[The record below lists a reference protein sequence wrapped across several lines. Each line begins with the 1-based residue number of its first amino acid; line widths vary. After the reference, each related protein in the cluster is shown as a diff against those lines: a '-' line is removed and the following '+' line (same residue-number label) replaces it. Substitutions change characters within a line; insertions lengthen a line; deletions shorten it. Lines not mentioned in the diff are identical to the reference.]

1 MNNWKFKIR
10 RYLALL
16 FIIAFISTW
25 GFDLALSKS
34 AFSQTNSPSQLVQK
48 GVDLYQAGE
57 YQKAISEWEKALPI
71 YQQQGNSSYEV
82 IVLENLARA
91 YQQVGNEDSAI
102 TTWNKVSDK
111 YRQSGNLVQLG
122 RSLTEQ
128 AQAYLRSG
136 KNNNALALLCGSLN
150 LKDFSC
156 SPSTAITIGREQKDK
171 LGTISAIG
179 TLAEIYR
186 RQGDYDRTIQILK
199 YASKLAEE
207 SHKFALLNSLGN
219 TYFEKGNLTLTRS
232 KAAQNSDRERA
243 KELQEDAIADYQ
255 KALNNFESSLET
267 ARREKNPKNELT
279 ALLNLIRLTYK
290 NNTVVAN
297 SQTEANPKSKIQ
309 NPKSIDTWLSSAIA
323 LQQNLPNSTF
333 KVNAGIELA
342 NLPKLGENITV
353 PLAQCPSETQLGKER
368 SQQLLD
374 SALQIAQNVQ
384 DKRSESF
391 ALGALGHFYECQ
403 QQYDIALDFTQK
415 ALLTADTSLTN
426 KDSSYLWEWQA
437 GRIFRSQANLLASQN
452 KTTEARQ
459 KELAA
464 VQAFER
470 SFNIL
475 EKIRGDILI
484 AARDVQFDFRDVIEP
499 IYRELAR
506 LKIKS
511 ANYASIPETQRNKQ
525 LTSALETIDSLR
537 LAELQNYLSN
547 DCVIT
552 PTQIQKVERLIDK
565 NTAVISSL
573 ILEDRISL
581 LVSLPDGKTHIYE
594 ITENRDRVIE
604 TVKGFARK
612 IQKDVLAK
620 DSYDRED
627 YQNLYDW
634 IFRPLE
640 AYLDPARIK
649 TLVFVQDGVFRT
661 IPIAALYD
669 GKQFLIEKYAIA
681 ITPTISLATR
691 DRADSRQEK
700 ALVLS
705 VSEASQIGE
714 EEFIA
719 LPNVKSEVEKVKL
732 QLPQSTLLQDAS
744 FSKNNLEKEAKET
757 AYPIVHIASHAK
769 FGVVPEETFILIGN
783 NDKLTIQELEKVLRN
798 FKGGASSV
806 ELLTISACETAV
818 GNERAALGL
827 AGVAIQ
833 TGVKSALASLWQV
846 SDRSTYEL
854 ISEFYTNLIE
864 RKMTKAE
871 SLRQAQIKLIKTKQ
885 EDRINDDFDNPFFW
899 SAFVLIGDW
908 T

>member
-1 MNNWKFKIR
+1 MGKFRRILR
-10 RYLALL
+10 RYLSLL
-16 FIIAFISTW
+16 FIIGFLSTW
-25 GFDLALSKS
+25 GLDLALSQS

-71 YQQQGNSSYEV
+71 YQQQRNSSYE
-82 IVLENLARA
+82 ILVLENLARA
-91 YQQVGNEDSAI
+91 YQQVGQEDSAI

-111 YRQSGNLVQLG
+111 YRQNGNLVQLG

-136 KNNNALALLCGSLN
+136 KNNNALALLCGSAN
-150 LKDFSC
+150 PNSC
-156 SPSTAITIGREQKDK
+156 LPNTSVTIAREQKDK
-171 LGTISAIG
+171 LGTISAVG

-186 RQGDYDRTIQILK
+186 RQGDYDLAVDTLEKEVAQKTI
-199 YASKLAEE
+199 EE

-219 TYFEKGNLTLTRS
+219 TYFERGNLALTRA
-232 KAAQNSDRERA
+232 KAAQNSDREQA
-243 KELQEDAIADYQ
+243 EKLQKKAIADYQ
-255 KALNNFESSLET
+255 KALKNFQSSLEK
-267 ARREKNPKNELT
+267 ASQEKNPKNELV

-290 NNTVVAN
+290 NNTIAAN
-297 SQTEANPKSKIQ
+297 SQTQ
-309 NPKSIDTWLSSAIA
+309 SIDTWLSSAIA
-323 LQQNLPNSTF
+323 LQQKLPDSTF

-342 NLPKLGENITV
+342 NLPKIGENITV

-368 SQQLLD
+368 SQQILD
-374 SALQIAQNVQ
+374 SALKTAQNLQ

-391 ALGALGHFYECQ
+391 SFGALGHFYECQ
-403 QQYDIALDFTQK
+403 KQYDTALDFTQK
-415 ALLTADTSLTN
+415 ALLTADTSFTN
-426 KDSSYLWEWQA
+426 QDSSYLWEWQT
-437 GRIFRSQANLLASQN
+437 GRIFRSQSNLLISQN
-452 KTTEARQ
+452 KTAEAGQ

-511 ANYASIPETQRNKQ
+511 ANSASIPETQRNKQ

-537 LAELQNYLSN
+537 LAELQNYLNN

-573 ILEDRISL
+573 ILEDSLVL
-581 LVSLPDGKTHIYE
+581 LVSLPDGKKHLYE
-594 ITENRDRVIE
+594 ITENRDRVLE
-604 TVKGFARK
+604 TVQRFSPK
-612 IQKDVLAK
+612 IVKDRLAK
-620 DSYDRED
+620 DSYDRTD

-634 IFRPLE
+634 LFRPLE
-640 AYLDPARIK
+640 PYLDPAQIK
-649 TLVFVQDGVFRT
+649 TLVFVQDGIFRT
-661 IPIAALYD
+661 IPIGALYD
-669 GKQFLIEKYAIA
+669 GKQFLIEKYALA
-681 ITPTISLATR
+681 ITPTISLTTTTKS
-691 DRADSRQEK
+691 DSRQEK

-705 VSEASQIGE
+705 VSKASQVDDIS
-714 EEFIA
+714 FQA
-719 LPNVKSEVEKVKL
+719 LPNIKSEVEKVKL
-732 QLPQSTLLQDAS
+732 QFPQTKVLQDEN
-744 FSKNNLEKEAKET
+744 FSKDSLEKEVKQT
-757 AYPIVHIASHAK
+757 AYPIVHIASHAV

-783 NDKLTIQELEKVLRN
+783 NNKLTIQELEKVLRDL
-798 FKGGASSV
+798 KGGPSSV
-806 ELLTISACETAV
+806 ELLTISACQTAA
-818 GNERAALGL
+818 GDERAALGL

-833 TGVKSALASLWQV
+833 TGVKSALASLWSV
-846 SDRSTYEL
+846 DDRSTFEL
-854 ISEFYTNLIE
+854 ISEFYTNLVE

-885 EDRINDDFDNPFFW
+885 EDRINNDYDNPYFW
-899 SAFVLIGDW
+899 AAFVLIGDW
-908 T
+908 S